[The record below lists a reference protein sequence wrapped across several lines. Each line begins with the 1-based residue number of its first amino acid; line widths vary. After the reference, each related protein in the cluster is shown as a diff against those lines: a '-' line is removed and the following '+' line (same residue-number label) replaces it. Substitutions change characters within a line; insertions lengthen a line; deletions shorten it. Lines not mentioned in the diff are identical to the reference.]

1 MRILLVGAGGVGN
14 AIAKIAAERNFFEV
28 MVVSDYDLS
37 RAEGVVEWIRK
48 RHGDVVAAKFLVSKI
63 DAGSA
68 DNVTAVAREFG
79 ITHILN
85 AVEPKFVPTVFAGA
99 FTAEANYM
107 DMAMSLSEVH
117 ETDPHH
123 TPGIMLGDQ
132 QYAVNDQ
139 WQRSGRLALVGMGVE
154 PGLSNVFARYA
165 ADYLFSEVDEISVKD
180 GGNLVVRD
188 DEGNEIF
195 APSFS
200 IWTTIEE
207 CLNPPLMWQSGK
219 GWYTTAPFSEP
230 EIFDFPEGIGP
241 VECVNV
247 EHEEV
252 AMLPRTIKANKFSFK
267 YGLGADFINVLKTLN
282 LLGLDRTKPVR
293 VRSPQGP
300 VDVSPRDVV
309 VSVLPD
315 PATIGDRMSGK
326 TCAGVLV
333 TGKDSDGK
341 QRATYLYHVADNAWS
356 MEHYESQ
363 AVVWQTAFNPLIALE
378 LLATGVWQGQ
388 GVVGPEEFDPK
399 PFLDLM
405 SSSTG
410 YKQQWVAQERMP
422 AAPLRDPRTE

>member
-14 AIAKIAAERNFFEV
+14 AVAKIAAERDFYEKV
-28 MVVSDYDLS
+28 VVSDYDLT
-37 RAEGVVEWIRK
+37 RAEAVIEWIARK
-48 RHGDVVAAKFLVSKI
+48 HGDVSASRFEAARV

-68 DNVTAVAREFG
+68 ESIVELCEQHK

-85 AVEPKFVPTVFAGA
+85 AVEPRFVPTVFSAA
-99 FTAEANYM
+99 FTAGADYV
-107 DMAMSLSEVH
+107 DMAMSLSEPH
-117 ETDPHH
+117 ESDPFHQ
-123 TPGIMLGDQ
+123 PGIKLGDG
-132 QYAVNDQ
+132 QYALNQQ
-139 WQRSGRLALVGMGVE
+139 WERAGRLALVGMGVE

-165 ADYLFSEVDEISVKD
+165 ADHLFSEIDEVSVKD

-207 CLNPPLMWQSGK
+207 CLNPPLMWDTER

-230 EIFDFPEGIGP
+230 EIFEFPEGIGA

-252 AMLPRTIKANKFSFK
+252 AMLPRTIKAKKFSFK
-267 YGLGADFINVLKTLN
+267 YGLGQEFISVLKTLH

-293 VRSPQGP
+293 VRSKNGP
-300 VDVSPRDVV
+300 VEVSPRDVV
-309 VSVLPD
+309 ASVLPD
-315 PATIGDRMSGK
+315 PATIGERMSGK

-333 TGKDSDGK
+333 TGKDLDG
-341 QRATYLYHVADNAWS
+341 QPRATYLYHVADNDWS
-356 MEHYESQ
+356 MLHYDSQ

-378 LLATGVWQGQ
+378 LLATGVWQGR

-399 PFLDLM
+399 PFLDLL
-405 SSSTG
+405 SSTTG
-410 YKQQWVAQERMP
+410 YRQNWVAQERM
-422 AAPLRDPRTE
+422 AASPLRNPQTY

>member
-48 RHGDVVAAKFLVSKI
+48 RHGDDVAAKFLVSKI

>member
-28 MVVSDYDLS
+28 MVVSDYDVS

-48 RHGDVVAAKFLVSKI
+48 RHGDEVAAKFLVSKI

-68 DNVTAVAREFG
+68 ENVTDVAREFG
-79 ITHILN
+79 ITHVLN
-85 AVEPKFVPTVFAGA
+85 AVEPKFVPTVFSAA

-123 TPGIMLGDQ
+123 TPGIKLGDQ
-132 QYAVNDQ
+132 QYAVNEQ
-139 WQRSGRLALVGMGVE
+139 WERSGRLALVGMGVE

-207 CLNPPLMWQSGK
+207 CLNPPLMWQSDK

-230 EIFDFPEGIGP
+230 EIFDFPEGIGA

-267 YGLGADFINVLKTLN
+267 YGLGGDFINVLKTLN

-293 VRSPQGP
+293 VRSGQGP

-315 PATIGDRMSGK
+315 PATIGDRMTGK

-356 MEHYESQ
+356 MQHYESQ